1 MRYESTRGSKN
12 YQSSTGAIIR
22 GIAED
27 KGLYVP
33 AEIPKL
39 SLSIDEMKGMSYQQI
54 AHNVM
59 RTFFDEFT
67 TEEMSSCVDKA
78 YDAKFTDS
86 QVAPM
91 VKSGD
96 AWFLELYHGK
106 TAAFKDMA
114 LSILPYLM
122 TTSCRKE
129 GEKSKICILTAT
141 SGDTGK
147 AALEGFAGVE
157 GTEIIVF
164 YPQRGVSQV
173 QERQMVSQEGENTHV
188 FAIKGNFD
196 DAQTGVKKIFAD
208 ETIQKELEEAGIKLS
223 SANSINIGRL
233 VPQVAYYVYSYVK
246 LVEKEALAVGEPM
259 NVVIPTG
266 NFGNILAAYLAGK
279 MGIPIGKY
287 ICASNEN
294 KVLTDFIN
302 TGVYDARREFYLTNT
317 PSMDIL
323 ISSNLERL
331 LYLLSGRDGR
341 LVTKWMKELEE
352 DRVYEVSPQVK
363 VGLEDFYGGFA
374 SQEETLK
381 AIGGM
386 WKEEGYLMDTHTAVA
401 YKVYKDY
408 VRTTG
413 DNRPTVIA
421 STASAYKFAE
431 SVAKAIGLDEGKVR
445 LLAGQTGEVT
455 GFDYVKAL
463 ATETGVKVPYGL
475 VALEDRPILHKGVCD
490 AENMAEKVLSV
501 VK

>member
-12 YQSSTGAIIR
+12 YQTSTKAIIR

-33 AEIPKL
+33 NEIPAL
-39 SLSIDEMKGMSYQQI
+39 SLSVDQMKGMTYQQI
-54 AHNVM
+54 AKEVLH
-59 RTFFDEFT
+59 TYFDEYT
-67 TEEMSSCVDKA
+67 DEEMLYCINGA
-78 YDAKFTDS
+78 YDSKFEAEE
-86 QVAPM
+86 VAPI
-91 VKSGD
+91 VKAGG
-96 AWFLELYHGK
+96 AYFLELYHGK

-122 TTSCRKE
+122 TTACKKE
-129 GEKSKICILTAT
+129 GETDKICILTAT

-164 YPQRGVSQV
+164 YPENGVSQV
-173 QERQMVSQEGENTHV
+173 QERQMVSQAEANTHV

-208 ETIQKELEEAGIKLS
+208 DAMREELAAKGIKLS

-246 LVEKEALAVGEPM
+246 LVEEGALKNGDPM
-259 NVVIPTG
+259 NVVVPTG

-279 MGIPIGKY
+279 MGIPVGKL

-294 KVLTDFIN
+294 KVLTDFIA
-302 TGVYDARREFYLTNT
+302 TGVYDARRDFHLTNS

-331 LYLLSGRDGR
+331 IYLLAERDGEA
-341 LVTKWMKELEE
+341 VSQWMRALDTEK
-352 DRVYEVSPQVK
+352 VYEVSDVVK
-363 VGLEDFYGGFA
+363 KGLEDFYGGFCTE
-374 SQEETLK
+374 EETLETIEK
-381 AIGGM
+381 L
-386 WKEEGYLMDTHTAVA
+386 WKEEKYLTDTHTAVA
-401 YKVYKDY
+401 YKVYEDY
-408 VRTTG
+408 VAETG
-413 DNRPTVIA
+413 DKAPTVIA

-431 SVAKAIGLDEGKVR
+431 SVAKAIGLDENKVKV
-445 LLAGQTGEVT
+445 LAKSGETVT

-463 ATETGVKVPYGL
+463 ALETEVKVPSGL
-475 VALEDRPILHKGVCD
+475 KDLELKPIVHSNVCTKE
-490 AENMAEKVLSV
+490 AMAEVVLGAL
-501 VK
+501 

>member
-1 MRYESTRGSKN
+1 MKYESTRGSKN
-12 YQSSTGAIIR
+12 YQTSTQAIIR

-33 AEIPKL
+33 AAIPAL
-39 SLSIDEMKGMSYQQI
+39 PLSIEEMKGMTYQQI
-54 AHNVM
+54 AKQVLHA
-59 RTFFDEFT
+59 FFDEYT
-67 TEEMSSCVDKA
+67 DEEMLYCINGA
-78 YDAKFTDS
+78 YDSKFEAPE
-86 QVAPM
+86 VAPL
-91 VKSGD
+91 VKAGG
-96 AWFLELYHGK
+96 AFFLELYHGK

-122 TTSCRKE
+122 TTACKKE
-129 GEKSKICILTAT
+129 GETDKICILTAT

-164 YPQRGVSQV
+164 YPENGVSQV
-173 QERQMVSQEGENTHV
+173 QERQMVSQAEANTHV

-208 ETIQKELEEAGIKLS
+208 DEMKANLAAKGIKLS

-246 LVEKEALAVGEPM
+246 LVEEGALKNGELM
-259 NVVIPTG
+259 NVVVPTG

-279 MGIPIGKY
+279 MGVPVGKL

-294 KVLTDFIN
+294 KVLTDFIR
-302 TGVYDARREFYLTNT
+302 TGVYDARRDFHLTNS

-331 LYLLSGRDGR
+331 IYLLAERDGEA
-341 LVTKWMKELEE
+341 VSDWMKALDTEK
-352 DRVYEVSPQVK
+352 VYEVSDVVK
-363 VGLEDFYGGFA
+363 KGLEDFYGGFCTE
-374 SQEETLK
+374 EETLATIEK
-381 AIGGM
+381 L
-386 WKEEGYLMDTHTAVA
+386 WKEEKYLTDTHTAVA
-401 YKVYKDY
+401 YKVYEDY
-408 VRTTG
+408 VAETG
-413 DNRPTVIA
+413 DKTPTVIA

-431 SVAKAIGLDEGKVR
+431 SVAKAIGLDENKVKV
-445 LLAGQTGEVT
+445 LTKAGEEVT

-463 ATETGVKVPYGL
+463 AMETGVKVPLGL
-475 VALEDRPILHKGVCD
+475 KDLELKPVVHNNVCEKTEMPEVVLGAL
-490 AENMAEKVLSV
+490 
-501 VK
+501 